1 MKKEKQR
8 QLALFTSQSP
18 EWESLPREAQQA
30 ILDVLSRLLLET
42 LEQRSDEPINNSNFN
57 EDHHV
62 S

>member
-18 EWESLPREAQQA
+18 EWESFPREAQQA

-42 LEQRSDEPINNSNFN
+42 LEQQSDEPINNSNFN
-57 EDHHV
+57 ENHHV

>member
-1 MKKEKQR
+1 MKNAKQR

-18 EWESLPREAQQA
+18 EWESVPRESQQA

-42 LEQRSDEPINNSNFN
+42 LEQQSDALINNSNFN